1 MEANTISKDIGN
13 GIEVHIIPTEKF
25 KTTEI
30 AVFIHSE
37 LDDNY
42 TKNALLSRIMRRGT
56 EKLPTTRELEVFLEN
71 LYGARFGVQIMKKGE
86 RHIIKVSISMVSE
99 RYISNNDQLMVKGL
113 EFLKDVIFKPIKQ
126 EGLELFKEE
135 YLDQEKANLKKQI
148 EGLIN
153 NKVQYAVERCIQE
166 MCKNERF
173 GRYVYGNIDD
183 VNRIT
188 NDDLFNHYLTIIHA
202 SPIDIFVVG
211 NVDPQQIISLV
222 KQVFDVQRSKIKS
235 IPKEI
240 VKRAVGQEKYHFE
253 KLNVTQGKLSL
264 GYRTNTEYQPQSY
277 IPLVVFNSILGGGT
291 HSKLFINVREKNSL
305 AYYIFARLEKFK
317 GLMIISSGI
326 EIDNYQRALDIIKEQ
341 VSEIREGKVTDQE
354 LAFSIK
360 ALETE
365 LMSATDSPA
374 QLMDYYLGN
383 QIKGV
388 DMSISSF
395 IEKIK
400 KVNKEQVTRAANLV
414 KLDTVYF
421 LTNNQERR
429 VSFDKDN

>member
-1 MEANTISKDIGN
+1 
-13 GIEVHIIPTEKF
+13 
-25 KTTEI
+25 
-30 AVFIHSE
+30 
-37 LDDNY
+37 
-42 TKNALLSRIMRRGT
+42 
-56 EKLPTTRELEVFLEN
+56 
-71 LYGARFGVQIMKKGE
+71 
-86 RHIIKVSISMVSE
+86 
-99 RYISNNDQLMVKGL
+99 
-113 EFLKDVIFKPIKQ
+113 
-126 EGLELFKEE
+126 
-135 YLDQEKANLKKQI
+135 
-148 EGLIN
+148 
-153 NKVQYAVERCIQE
+153 

-183 VNRIT
+183 VDRIT
-188 NDDLFNHYLTIIHA
+188 NDDLFNHYLTMIHA
-202 SPIDIFVVG
+202 SPIDVFVVG

-222 KQVFDVQRSKIKS
+222 KQVFDIQRNKIKS

-253 KLNVTQGKLSL
+253 KLDVTQGKLSL

-341 VSEIREGKVTDQE
+341 VSEIKEGKVTDQE

-395 IEKIK
+395 IERVKQ
-400 KVNKEQVTRAANLV
+400 VDKEQVIRAANLV